1 MTGRTRF
8 PLQVIPALPEGLAR
22 LADIAGDLWYAWN
35 RPAREL
41 FSRLHPELWEAVGHS
56 PKAFL
61 RQVEQARLQEAAASP
76 AYEQAYKRVLATYDA
91 YLEDTRVRLPEF
103 ADPAA
108 PVAYFCAE
116 FGFHESLPIYSGGL
130 GILAGDH
137 LKAASDLRLPLVG
150 VGLLYRQGY
159 FNQTLD
165 EHGGQVVAYADADFA
180 DLPLTPVLAG
190 GNPVQVSVE
199 LPGRRVYARAW
210 QARIGHAKLFLLDT
224 DVPEND
230 APGRDITRRLYG
242 GDRRLRLEQEIV
254 LGMGGAR
261 LLAALGIRP
270 GVWHINEGH
279 AALLILERVG
289 VLVREAG
296 LDFPSALEAAG
307 ANTVFTTHTPVP
319 AGHDQF
325 PADMVAEYFDGA
337 CHAAGIERADL
348 LALGRLDHGGAHHG
362 ADFNLT
368 AFAMRGAR
376 FHNGVSRLHGAVTA
390 KLLQPIWPQVPH
402 EENPV
407 GYVTNGI
414 HVPTFLA
421 PEWSEAF
428 ERYLGLGWRDL
439 LEHTGNEAHVDA
451 IPDEVFWSIHQNLK
465 SRMLRLVRRSVL
477 ARHLALGGSEAH
489 AERMLRYANPD
500 DPTVLTIGFSR
511 RFATY
516 KRAGLLFRD
525 LDWLRRIVAA
535 TGKPVLFL
543 FAGKAH
549 PADEPGQRLIRDIAA
564 VARRAEFEDKVLL
577 LEGYDISIARR
588 LVTGVDVWLNTPIRS
603 TEASG
608 TSGMKAGINGVLNL
622 SVLDGWWD
630 EGYERGNGWAIRPA
644 SPSRPQE
651 ERDAEEARAIYE
663 LMQDEVVPLYYGHNA
678 GGWSRDW
685 VRMAKRSM
693 ASLLPRF
700 SAARMVGEYA
710 HHFYAPAR
718 AQAERRGSH
727 AFAEART
734 LSAWKARVRAAWPG
748 VYLRRLDEPRAE
760 SPFGAR
766 LHIEVELRL
775 AGLSTEDVAVELV
788 LEAPPHA
795 SGGTAIHA
803 FNAAGIPDG
812 SVQGGAQRYVLDL
825 APEHCGKAAYA
836 IRVYPRHPLLTH
848 PFEPG
853 LMKWL

>member
-1 MTGRTRF
+1 MSGRTRY
-8 PLQVIPALPEGLAR
+8 PLQVIPALPENLGR

-35 RPAREL
+35 LPAREL
-41 FSRLHPELWEAVGHS
+41 FSRLHPELWEAVAHS
-56 PKAFL
+56 PKSFL
-61 RQVEQARLQEAAASP
+61 RQVDQQRLRDAAASP
-76 AYEQAYKRVLATYDA
+76 AYEQAYLRVLATYDA
-91 YLEDTRVRLPEF
+91 YLSDTRPRLPEF
-103 ADPAA
+103 GDASA

-137 LKAASDLRLPLVG
+137 CKAASDLRLPLVG

-180 DLPLTPVLAG
+180 DLPITPVLASG
-190 GNPVQVSVE
+190 KLLQVEVE
-199 LPGRRVYARAW
+199 LPGRRVLARAW
-210 QARIGHAKLFLLDT
+210 KLRAGHAQLYLLDT

-230 APGRDITRRLYG
+230 PAGRGITRRLYG

-261 LLAALGIRP
+261 LIAALGIRP

-279 AALLILERVG
+279 AALLILERVSA
-289 VLVREAG
+289 LVREQG
-296 LDFPSALEAAG
+296 LDFPSALESAG
-307 ANTVFTTHTPVP
+307 SNTVFTTHTPVP

-337 CHAAGIERADL
+337 CRSAGIERSDL
-348 LALGRLDHGGAHHG
+348 LALGRLDQSAGQHGPE
-362 ADFNLT
+362 FNLT
-368 AFAMRGAR
+368 AFGMRGAR

-402 EENPV
+402 EDNPV

-414 HVPTFLA
+414 HVPSFIA
-421 PEWSEAF
+421 PEWIEAF
-428 ERYLGLGWRDL
+428 ERHLGLGWREL
-439 LEHTGNEAHVDA
+439 LEHPGNEGRVDA
-451 IPDEVFWSIHQNLK
+451 IPDEVFWSIHQRLK
-465 SRMLRLVRRSVL
+465 SRMLRMVRRSVL
-477 ARHLALGGSEAH
+477 KRHLALGGSEAH
-489 AERMLRYANPD
+489 AERMLRLANAD
-500 DPTVLTIGFSR
+500 DPSVLTIGFSR

-525 LDWLRRIVAA
+525 LDWLRRIVN
-535 TGKPVLFL
+535 TSGQPILFI

-549 PADEPGQRLIRDIAA
+549 PADEPGQRLIRDIAQ
-564 VARRAEFEDKVLL
+564 VARLSEFEDKVLL
-577 LEGYDISIARR
+577 IEGYDLAIARR

-608 TSGMKAGINGVLNL
+608 TSGMKAGINGVINL

-644 SPSRPQE
+644 SPGRPQE

-663 LMQDEVVPLYYGHNA
+663 LLQDQVVPLYYGRDSH
-678 GGWSRDW
+678 GWSRDW

-693 ASLLPRF
+693 SSLMPRF
-700 SAARMVGEYA
+700 NASRMVSEYA
-710 HHFYAPAR
+710 HHYYPPAR
-718 AQAERRGSH
+718 AQAERRSQNGY
-727 AFAEART
+727 AEARA
-734 LSAWKARVRAAWPG
+734 LASWKARVSAAWPS
-748 VYLRRLDEPRAE
+748 VYLRRLDESGSEAA
-760 SPFGAR
+760 FGDR
-766 LHIEVELRL
+766 LRIEVELRL
-775 AGLSTEDVAVELV
+775 AGLSPDDVAVELV
-788 LEAPPHA
+788 LDPPPYAGAPAEVHQFSV
-795 SGGTAIHA
+795 SGPRDQAT
-803 FNAAGIPDG
+803 
-812 SVQGGAQRYVLDL
+812 QGGAQRYVLEL
-825 APEHCGKAAYA
+825 SPAHCGKLGYS
-836 IRVYPRHPLLTH
+836 IRVYPRHALLTH
-848 PFEPG
+848 RFELG